1 MNDRTNNQRI
11 LDNHGNITQN
21 GDIYE
26 FNNANIFNINIP
38 YDLDFYIKSFKKL
51 TENSKIYKIVIL
63 TSYIDPIK
71 DIDKLFENIEEF
83 VYSSENLNLQVYT
96 YHQINNDELSKSSMI
111 IEKRI
116 VQELE
121 KYIYSQKKL
130 FFENKINNLNYTRFY
145 FLINEINK
153 FKKNEESYE
162 CNIEYKIME
171 LTKIFFR
178 NNLLPIEYCNSNEYF
193 AFLEKNNIDFITKDF
208 KPTSIKN
215 YLYHKR
221 NQLIDYSCGEWEL
234 TCKELYDTDC
244 RIMVNFMLRKDNKY
258 EKTIIGLKK
267 FILDYNLISEM
278 CEDIE
283 GMKPYSL
290 YDICNLKSL
299 FDENSTLWGFY
310 LSHEDVLKEY
320 M

>member
-51 TENSKIYKIVIL
+51 TENSEIYKIIIV
-63 TSYIDPIK
+63 TSFFDPIK
-71 DIDKLFENIEEF
+71 DVDKLFENIEEF
-83 VYSSENLNLQVYT
+83 VYSSENLNLQLYT
-96 YHQINNDELSKSSMI
+96 YHQINNDKLPVI
-111 IEKRI
+111 LEKKI

-162 CNIEYKIME
+162 SNIEYKIIE

-178 NNLLPIEYCNSNEYF
+178 NKLLPIEYCNSNEYF

-221 NQLIDYSCGEWEL
+221 NQLIDHSCGGWETL
-234 TCKELYDTDC
+234 YKELEDTDF
-244 RIMVNFMLRKDNKY
+244 RIINNFMFSENNKY

-267 FILDYNLISEM
+267 FILDN
-278 CEDIE
+278 
-283 GMKPYSL
+283 
-290 YDICNLKSL
+290 NLKS
-299 FDENSTLWGFY
+299 E
-310 LSHEDVLKEY
+310 KIIIK
-320 M
+320 